1 MRMLLSVWL
10 MLAGAAGVARAA
22 VVIDGVVDEPEWA
35 TATQTA
41 NSVASNWTTA
51 NRLDRLR
58 AFTDASNLYIAVEGS
73 ISGNAIILYA
83 DSKSGGIV
91 DLGSLTDNVGALDAA
106 LSSPIVINGGFAA
119 DFGWGTLDMARSS
132 ATADDRMGW
141 RDIATAPG
149 TFTWLYGADYQTA
162 CGTNAC
168 ETRILL
174 SALGGSGDIR
184 LFVRLCDPSGAY
196 FANQNLPMDNA
207 SNPQSVSTWLSVP
220 RSGQTGVPEPI
231 SSAIVLCQRPNPF
244 TTQTT
249 IRFDLRDAQ
258 RVRLAIFDIGGRL
271 VRNLL
276 DDYLPVGSHQAVW
289 DGRDELG
296 SRVAPGCY
304 FARLEAAHRVE
315 TSRIALIR

>member
-10 MLAGAAGVARAA
+10 ILASAAGVARAA

-41 NSVASNWTTA
+41 NSVVSNWTTA

-58 AFTDASNLYIAVEGS
+58 AFTDASNLYIAVEGA

-119 DFGWGTLDMARSS
+119 DFGWGTLDMGRSS

-141 RDIATAPG
+141 RDVAIAPG
-149 TFTWLYGADYQTA
+149 ALGWLYGADYPTA

-168 ETRILL
+168 ETRIPL
-174 SALGGSGDIR
+174 SALGGAGDIR
-184 LFVRLCDPSGAY
+184 LFVRLCNPSGTY
-196 FANQNLPMDNA
+196 FANQNLPMDN
-207 SNPQSVSTWLSVP
+207 SSSPQSVSTWLSVP
-220 RSGQTGVPEPI
+220 RSGQASVPEPI
-231 SSAIVLCQRPNPF
+231 SSAIVLSQCPNPF
-244 TTQTT
+244 TAQTA
-249 IRFDLRDAQ
+249 IRFDLRDAE
-258 RVRLAIFDIGGRL
+258 RIRLAIFDIGGRR
-271 VRNLL
+271 VRILL
-276 DDYLPVGSHQAVW
+276 DEYLPGGSHQAVW

-296 SRVAPGCY
+296 SRVAAGCY
-304 FARLEAAHRVE
+304 LARLEAGHRVE

>member
-10 MLAGAAGVARAA
+10 ILAGATGVARAA

-58 AFTDASNLYIAVEGS
+58 AFTDASDLYIAVEGAS
-73 ISGNAIILYA
+73 SGNAIILYA
-83 DSKSGGIV
+83 DSKPGGIV
-91 DLGSLTDNVGALDAA
+91 DLGSLTDNLGVLDNA
-106 LSSPIVINGGFAA
+106 LSSPIVIDGGFAA
-119 DFGWGTLDMARSS
+119 DFGWGTLDMSRSS

-141 RDIATAPG
+141 RDIATMPDN
-149 TFTWLYGADYQTA
+149 FIWLYGADYPTA
-162 CGTNAC
+162 CGTSAC
-168 ETRILL
+168 ETRIPL
-174 SALGGSGDIR
+174 SALGGSGVIR
-184 LFVRLCDPSGAY
+184 LFVRVCSPSGTY

-207 SNPQSVSTWLSVP
+207 SNPQSVSTWMSVP
-220 RSGQTGVPEPI
+220 RSGQTSVPEPT
-231 SSAIVLCQRPNPF
+231 SSAMGLCQHPNPF
-244 TTQTT
+244 TAHTT
-249 IRFDLRDAQ
+249 IRFALRDAE
-258 RVRLAIFDIGGRL
+258 RIRLAIFDIGGRL
-271 VRNLL
+271 VRTLL
-276 DDYLPVGSHQAVW
+276 DDRLPVGSHQAVW

-304 FARLEAAHRVE
+304 LARLEAGHRVE